1 MKRIYRAPCTRTRM
15 IDTCL
20 ILCVSGN
27 VNPGSG
33 SNEGEEDLGV
43 KRNSVSNTNPVKW
56 DNWE

>member
-1 MKRIYRAPCTRTRM
+1 MAPCTRTRM
-15 IDTCL
+15 IETCL